1 VPAIECGEIAAAAG
15 GVQERAQVCVPQQ
28 LMRPRV
34 GIIGAGPAGLT
45 AAYQL
50 QALGAQV
57 TVFEASEGVGGLARS
72 FDLWGHRVDLGPHRF
87 FSSDERVNRI
97 WREVLG
103 PEDYRL
109 VARQTRIYY
118 RQRFFDYPLR
128 IGNVLANLGVTDITR
143 TIASYL
149 KERWLPERRAGER
162 DTFEAWVVHSFGRR
176 LFEMFFRSYSEKL
189 WGIGCDELDADFAAQ
204 RIKRLSLSESIL
216 AALHLGRTRHKTLVD
231 EFAYPKAGSGSLYE
245 RMARMIEMRG
255 GEIHLSC
262 PVARVESSGTAVTGL
277 TLRDGSTRAFDQVV
291 STMPLTLLV
300 QSLGSAEPSVSDC
313 AARLKFRNTL
323 LVYLR
328 VEATD
333 LFSDQWLYIHSGDV
347 SVGRITNFRNWVP
360 ELYGELEFTVLALEF
375 WCYDEDARWCES
387 DDSLIELAER
397 ETRAIGL
404 LGSARVTAGHVVRIR
419 RCYPV
424 YARGYRA
431 TLAPVIQHLKRFE
444 NLWPIGRYGSFK
456 YNNQDH
462 SILMGLLVAENI
474 CSGAKHDLWSVNTD
488 YDSYQEAA
496 NTDPL
501 LSPGDPSPTRVSL
514 S

>member
-1 VPAIECGEIAAAAG
+1 MT
-15 GVQERAQVCVPQQ
+15 RA
-28 LMRPRV
+28 RV

-50 QALGAQV
+50 QALGADV
-57 TVFEASEGVGGLARS
+57 AVFEASDQVGGLARS

-103 PEDYRL
+103 AEYRL

-128 IGNVLANLGVTDITR
+128 IANVLTNLGVVDITR
-143 TIASYL
+143 ALSSYL
-149 KERWLPERRAGER
+149 TERLLPERKADER

-204 RIKRLSLSESIL
+204 RIKRFSLGESIL

-231 EFAYPKAGSGSLYE
+231 EFAYPKAGSGDLYD
-245 RMARMIEMRG
+245 RMARTIVTRG
-255 GEIHLSC
+255 GEIHLSS
-262 PVARVESSGTAVTGL
+262 PVARVQSSGTRVTGL
-277 TLRDGSTRAFDQVV
+277 QLRDGTTRAFDQVV

-300 QSLGSAEPSVSDC
+300 QSLGGADPVAADC

-328 VEATD
+328 VEATK
-333 LFSDQWLYIHSGDV
+333 LFPDQWLYIHSGDV
-347 SVGRITNFRNWVP
+347 CVGRITNFRNWVP
-360 ELYGELEFTVLALEF
+360 ELYGELDFTILALEF
-375 WCYDEDARWCES
+375 WCYDEDAMWSASDEVLVERARRES
-387 DDSLIELAER
+387 
-397 ETRAIGL
+397 RAIGL
-404 LGSARVTAGHVVRIR
+404 LGSAPVTAGHVVRIR

-431 TLAPVIQHLKRFE
+431 TLAPIVEYLKRLE

-496 NTDPL
+496 VTDPL
-501 LSPGDPSPTRVSL
+501 LAAGSGPQPRARRASARAPQ
-514 S
+514 

>member
-1 VPAIECGEIAAAAG
+1 M
-15 GVQERAQVCVPQQ
+15 
-28 LMRPRV
+28 MRQRV
-34 GIIGAGPAGLT
+34 GVIGAGPAGLT

-50 QALGAQV
+50 QALGAEV
-57 TVFEASEGVGGLARS
+57 AVFEASDRVGGLARS

-103 PEDYRL
+103 EEFRL

-118 RQRFFDYPLR
+118 RKRFFEYPLR
-128 IGNVLANLGVTDITR
+128 IGNVLANLSVIDIGR
-143 TIASYL
+143 AISSYL
-149 KERWLPERRAGER
+149 KERVMPERKAAAR

-204 RIKRLSLSESIL
+204 RIKRFSLGESIL
-216 AALHLGRTRHKTLVD
+216 AALHVGRTRHKTLVD
-231 EFAYPKAGSGSLYE
+231 EFAYPKAGSGDLYE
-245 RMARMIEMRG
+245 RMARTIETRG
-255 GEIHLSC
+255 GEIHLSS
-262 PVARVESSGTAVTGL
+262 PVARVEVSGTAVTGL
-277 TLRDGSTRAFDQVV
+277 ELRDGTSRPFDQVV

-300 QSLGSAEPSVSDC
+300 ESLGSADSVVRDC
-313 AARLKFRNTL
+313 VARLKFRNTL

-328 VEATD
+328 VEATK
-333 LFSDQWLYIHSGDV
+333 LFSDQWLYIHSEAV

-360 ELYGELEFTVLALEF
+360 ELYGQLDFTILALEY
-375 WCYDEDARWCES
+375 WCYDEDARWSEP
-387 DDSLIELAER
+387 DDSLIERAER

-404 LGSARVTAGHVVRIR
+404 IGSAPVTAGHVVRIR

-431 TLAPVIQHLKRFE
+431 TLTPVVQYLKRHE

-462 SILMGLLVAENI
+462 SILMGLLAAENI
-474 CSGAKHDLWSVNTD
+474 CAGAKHDLWSVNTD

-496 NTDPL
+496 SIDPAL
-501 LSPGDPSPTRVSL
+501 AQGSPSLRPPVSL
-514 S
+514 G